1 MNNTGLFIVILV
13 VVVLV
18 IGLVV
23 ALLWPKEQPPQ
34 SSTTSDVQEPSP
46 PNTSN
51 DSLDLTDVTQPYGPT
66 HHGFEKV
73 FIELGNKQ
81 FELIEV
87 INTERQGA
95 VRAEISV
102 LISRVA
108 SLICDAKKGKEFI
121 ESYNAKIDNLVRY
134 VAISIEQ
141 EYNKSSFSASGSDE
155 HTLTGTQTGTEGNNY
170 NIRNQCELTTIKIQL
185 SLLSS
190 ALAEAFGAC
199 LSVDGKDLVSLLN
212 LMDAALISY
221 NELYNIEHKLTEAQA
236 FRKRHLGLW
245 KKVHLS

>member
-121 ESYNAKIDNLVRY
+121 ESYN
-134 VAISIEQ
+134 
-141 EYNKSSFSASGSDE
+141 
-155 HTLTGTQTGTEGNNY
+155 Y

-245 KKVHLS
+245 KKVH